1 MVSFRCDRAR
11 GLRAGE
17 RALGG
22 LWAGAPR
29 RDRVVLGALV
39 QAVHVVAR
47 RTQEGPISPPL
58 GGAMGPKPSPERL
71 REHEGGSSQT
81 GLGGAARHP
90 RARGARHPSW
100 HMLMTACAKGG
111 GG

>member
-1 MVSFRCDRAR
+1 
-11 GLRAGE
+11 
-17 RALGG
+17 
-22 LWAGAPR
+22 
-29 RDRVVLGALV
+29 
-39 QAVHVVAR
+39 
-47 RTQEGPISPPL
+47 
-58 GGAMGPKPSPERL
+58 MGPKPSPERL

-111 GG
+111 GGYHRARALILIDSIVGAGIWS